1 MPWPELPYDAWRDT
15 RDTLHMYVQIVGK
28 VRHTL
33 SPKETDWGHAPLYL
47 TTRGLTTSPI
57 PHPNGT
63 FDIDVDLLD
72 HVVSVRT
79 TAGRIDR
86 IRLVPRTVSAFY
98 AELMGILAAA
108 GLSVKISTT
117 PSDVPDGIPFAE
129 DTVHAS
135 YEPAWANRFW
145 QVLVCVDRVLK
156 EHRAPFRGKVSPVQ
170 LWWGSFDLAYS
181 RFSAAEQS
189 AAGFWPGDERF
200 RQPAFYAYTSPK
212 PEGIEAAAVGPDGAF
227 WSTELGEF
235 LLPYESV
242 RTSSDP
248 RGVLLEFLEIHLSS
262 GRRAHRLGSRAHSR
276 RR

>member
-1 MPWPELPYDAWRDT
+1 VPWPELPYDAWRDT

-33 SPKETDWGHAPLYL
+33 SPMETDWGHAPLYL
-47 TTRGLTTSPI
+47 TARGLTTSPT
-57 PHPNGT
+57 PQSNGT
-63 FDIDVDLLD
+63 FDIAVDLVD

-98 AELMGILAAA
+98 AELMGILDAA
-108 GLSVKISTT
+108 GLSVEISPT
-117 PSDVPDGIPFAE
+117 PSDVAEGIPFAE

-135 YEPAWANRFW
+135 YEPTWANRFW

-156 EHRAPFRGKVSPVQ
+156 EHRARFPGKVTAVH

-181 RFSAAEQS
+181 RFSGTEHS

-212 PEGIEAAAVGPDGAF
+212 PEGIEAAAVVPEGAF
-227 WSTELGEF
+227 WSTDLGEF

-242 RTSSDP
+242 RTSADP
-248 RGVLLEFLEIHLSS
+248 RSVLLEFLESTY
-262 GRRAHRLGSRAHSR
+262 RAGAEHTG
-276 RR
+276 